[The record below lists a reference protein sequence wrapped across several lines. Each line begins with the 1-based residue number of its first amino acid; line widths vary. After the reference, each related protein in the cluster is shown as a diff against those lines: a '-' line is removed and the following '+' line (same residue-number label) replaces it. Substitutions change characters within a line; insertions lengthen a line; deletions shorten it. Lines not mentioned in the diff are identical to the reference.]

1 MEGADL
7 PIANTEGFG
16 AFLSS
21 PCSGNIVPHKIK
33 NFQLKYICLHGP
45 EENCPIKPRLTGSLE
60 YKSNAD
66 GNPNV
71 NND

>member
-1 MEGADL
+1 MEGPDI

-16 AFLSS
+16 AFLTS
-21 PCSGNIVPHKIK
+21 PYSGNIGHHKTK

-45 EENCPIKPRLTGSLE
+45 EENFPIKPCLTGSLE
-60 YKSNAD
+60 YKSNAN